1 MYSACLFC
9 HARLGSNEAVE
20 HFAVGRRLA
29 FDPAKGRLW
38 VVCRRCDRWN
48 LTPLE
53 ERWEAVEECERLFR
67 AARLRMSTDEI
78 GLARL
83 AEGTTLVRIGRPERR
98 EMVAWRYGAVLDRR
112 RRETMLKVG
121 LGVTAV
127 GALVAGGAVAG
138 VVSFGLFHPI
148 YSVAQRIINGA
159 PGAVVGRVEV
169 APHKTVEVRRR
180 EAINLRVR
188 PDGAGGWWLEV
199 PDEIGRPVRVHG
211 ETALRAAGA
220 LLPAVNR
227 FGATRS
233 QLDDAIG
240 LLRHESAMANFERVV
255 QVGAKSDD
263 GKVAA
268 MPPGIRLALE
278 MAAHEE
284 QERRAMAGELAALE
298 QAWREAEEIAAIADD
313 LLLPA
318 AVRDRLSRITGRS

>member
-9 HARLGSNEAVE
+9 HARLGRNEAVE

-29 FDPAKGRLW
+29 FDAAKGRLW

-67 AARLRMSTDEI
+67 ATRLRMSTEQI

-83 AEGTTLVRIGRPERR
+83 AEGTTLVRIGRPERP

-121 LGVTAV
+121 LGVGAV

-138 VVSFGLFHPI
+138 VVSFGLFQPI
-148 YSVAQRIINGA
+148 VSVAKRIVNGA
-159 PGAVVGRVEV
+159 PGAVVARVET
-169 APHKTVEVRRR
+169 APGRTVEVRRR
-180 EAINLRVR
+180 DAVQLRIR
-188 PDGAGGWWLEV
+188 PDSGGGWSLQV
-199 PDEIGRPVRVHG
+199 PGEIGHAVQLRG
-211 ETALRAAGA
+211 DSALRAAGV

-240 LLRHESAMANFERVV
+240 LLRHESATDNFKRVV
-255 QVGAKSDD
+255 QVGAASDD
-263 GKVAA
+263 GEVAK
-268 MPPGIRLALE
+268 MPAGIRLALE

-284 QERRAMAGELAALE
+284 QERRAMAGELGALE

-318 AVRDRLSRITGRS
+318 AVSDRLSRITGRG

>member
-9 HARLGSNEAVE
+9 HANLGRNEAVE

-29 FDPAKGRLW
+29 FDTAKGRLW

-67 AARLRMSTDEI
+67 ATRLRMSTDEI

-83 AEGTTLVRIGRPERR
+83 AEGTTLVRIGRPERA

-112 RRETMLKVG
+112 RRETVLKVG

-127 GALVAGGAVAG
+127 GTLVAGGAVAG
-138 VVSFGLFHPI
+138 AISFGLFHPI

-159 PGAVVGRVEV
+159 PGTVVARVEV
-169 APHKTVEVRRR
+169 APRKTVEVRRR
-180 EAINLRVR
+180 EAMNLRVH
-188 PDGAGGWWLEV
+188 PDGRGGWWLDV
-199 PDEIGRPVRVHG
+199 PTESGRPMRVHG
-211 ETALRAAGA
+211 ETALQAAGA
-220 LLPAVNR
+220 LLPTVNR

-233 QLDDAIG
+233 QLDDAVA
-240 LLRHESAMANFERVV
+240 LLRHESALANFERVV

-268 MPPGIRLALE
+268 MPAGIRLALE

-284 QERRAMAGELAALE
+284 QERRAMEGELAALA
-298 QAWREAEEIAAIADD
+298 QAWRDAEEIAAIADD

-318 AVRDRLSRITGRS
+318 AVMDRLNRMTRRG